1 MNVQRY
7 FGSMAGRLFLLLLV
21 GVIGSASLALGL
33 ADLRRQSDMRRI
45 NMERVADRLQDLIS
59 VINSA
64 PTPVRTKLLSEGI
77 PGLHPPFG
85 TEEITGTD
93 PELTRLLDSRIEQAS
108 QAQRAVPSTCIQ
120 PSVTS
125 FYAQLNCWV
134 ISVHLADRSIVKL
147 VALSPKTEVFDLPR
161 PDAVF
166 LSILTLA
173 VALLAFLAS
182 RMTAAP
188 LRDLSRAA
196 RALGGDL
203 DRSPLPE
210 RGPYEVRDAIRAFN
224 SMQAKLRDHLVER
237 TRILAS
243 ITHDLQTPLTRL
255 RLRLEKV
262 EDVALRSRLID
273 DLGGMQSLIRQGLD
287 FCRGNQTDEPF
298 VSLALDSLLESVVE
312 DAAEG
317 GRPAALVQRC
327 GYYVEVQPQ
336 ALQRCLANLV
346 DNALTYGHAAQVSA
360 AREGDA
366 IRIRIR
372 DFGPGIPPEKL
383 DCVLEP
389 FVRLEN
395 SSASSVGGV
404 GLGLT
409 IAAALAKK
417 NKAELVL
424 ANHPDGGLEASL
436 ILRRGLV
443 AAPLQAESPA
453 PDSDETLNE
462 RVA

>member
-1 MNVQRY
+1 MNAQRY

-33 ADLRRQSDMRRI
+33 ADLRRQSDLRRI
-45 NMERVADRLQDLIS
+45 NLERVADRLQDLIS

-77 PGLHPPFG
+77 PGLHPPLG
-85 TEEITGTD
+85 TEEIAGTD

-108 QAQRAVPSTCIQ
+108 QAQRAVPSTCIK

-147 VALSPKTEVFDLPR
+147 VALSPKAEAFDLPS
-161 PDAVF
+161 PDTVF

-182 RMTAAP
+182 RMAAAP
-188 LRDLSRAA
+188 LRNLSRAA

-224 SMQAKLRDHLVER
+224 SMQGKLRDHLVER

-262 EDVALRSRLID
+262 EDLALRSRLID

-327 GYYVEVQPQ
+327 GYYVEAQPQ
-336 ALQRCLANLV
+336 ALQRCLANLL

-395 SSASSVGGV
+395 ASVRSTGGV

-417 NKAELVL
+417 NEAELVL

-443 AAPLQAESPA
+443 AAPLQAELPA
-453 PDSDETLNE
+453 LDSDEMLNE